1 MSQPPVPQPSGR
13 HPATPGPPPRKM
25 YLLAKVVARFAGVL
39 VLANALLFLPAGTI
53 RFWQAWSYLAVVF
66 LFTFAVFV
74 FLVANDSE
82 IVERG
87 LQTREAVPERQ
98 RLIRWSIPF
107 FLTVFL
113 LPGFDHRF
121 GWSRALLGSLPFWLP
136 LLAQGL
142 ALGGLVGV
150 ALAIDANRFAAR
162 PIGVEAG
169 QPVISHGPYS
179 VVRHPLYAGCVL
191 WTLATPLALGSYVTL
206 PAFMLLIPFYVCRLL
221 SEEKALHAQL
231 PGYSE
236 YCLRTRYRLVP
247 YVW

>member
-13 HPATPGPPPRKM
+13 HPATPGPPPRRM

-39 VLANALLFLPAGTI
+39 VLASAVLFLPAGTI

-82 IVERG
+82 IVERR
-87 LQTREAVPERQ
+87 LETREAVPEGPRF
-98 RLIRWSIPF
+98 IRWSFPF
-107 FLTVFL
+107 FLAVFL

-121 GWSRALLGSLPFWLP
+121 EWSRALLGSLPFWLP

-142 ALGGLVGV
+142 ALAGLVMI

-162 PIGVEAG
+162 TIHVEAG
-169 QPVISHGPYS
+169 QQVISHGPYCL
-179 VVRHPLYAGCVL
+179 VRHPLYAGCVL
-191 WTLATPLALGSYVTL
+191 WILATPLALGSYATL

-221 SEEKALHAQL
+221 SEERVLRAQL
-231 PGYSE
+231 PGYTE